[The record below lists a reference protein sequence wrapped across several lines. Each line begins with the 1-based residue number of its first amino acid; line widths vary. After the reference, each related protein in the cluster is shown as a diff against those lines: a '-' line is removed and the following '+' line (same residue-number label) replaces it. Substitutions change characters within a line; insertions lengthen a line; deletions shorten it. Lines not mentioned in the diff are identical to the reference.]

1 MKNAIQVKGIIV
13 LIFFLVCFLSHSNT
27 VNKTEF
33 ANDTLSSDSLQQ
45 LKPAVQKDTTPQ
57 AKPMVTKVVS
67 LSRLRGKNMVRFG
80 DLISI
85 KVKNI
90 DVLFKQQDS
99 CNAKAKSDTL
109 CPIVLF
115 INGVV
120 AEDIKAY
127 SINKDSSS
135 ITFKL
140 DRNSASIK
148 NIHFEYLWS
157 SVLVNFS
164 VGLKDSEPAPIDPNM
179 PKIYF
184 KYVTNLSIYIIILMV
199 LGTIAI
205 FAYLVR
211 ETDLIRITTKKSK
224 YSLGLAQLLF
234 WVFLIAIAF
243 IYIWITTTEMYPI
256 TGSVLVLLTISLSTS
271 GGARLVDK
279 ARDPNRIFEPSG
291 GHFFKDIVSD
301 DAGYSVHRVQMVI
314 WTVILGI
321 IFIHEVVVEQQM
333 PQFDSNLLLLM
344 GISSTGYV
352 GLKSIETI
360 QSEKEKAEAALKIET
375 EKKAQTASKTE
386 ETKEDKG
393 KGGA

>member
-1 MKNAIQVKGIIV
+1 MKNAIRVTGIIV
-13 LIFFLVCFLSHSNT
+13 LILLAIWFPAQSSSENQVDSAANQFLADSLKAT
-27 VNKTEF
+27 VNPGS
-33 ANDTLSSDSLQQ
+33 A
-45 LKPAVQKDTTPQ
+45 DTTQ
-57 AKPMVTKVVS
+57 HAKAMVSNVVS

-85 KVKNI
+85 KVKNL
-90 DVLFKQQDS
+90 DVLLKQQKF
-99 CNAKAKSDTL
+99 CEAKIKSDTL
-109 CPIVLF
+109 CPIILF
-115 INGVV
+115 INGI
-120 AEDIKAY
+120 AADDIKAY
-127 SINKDSSS
+127 SINKDSSTIIFS
-135 ITFKL
+135 L

-148 NIHFEYLWS
+148 KIHFEYLWS

-164 VGLKDSEPAPIDPNM
+164 VGLKDSEPASIDPKM

-184 KYVTNLSIYIIILMV
+184 KYVTNLSFYIIILMI

-205 FAYLVR
+205 FATLVKK
-211 ETDLIRITTKKSK
+211 TDLIRITDKKSRF
-224 YSLGLAQLLF
+224 SLGLAQLLF

-291 GHFFKDIVSD
+291 GHFFKDIISD

-360 QSEKEKAEAALKIET
+360 QSDKEKAKAALQTNT
-375 EKKAQTASKTE
+375 ENKANP
-386 ETKEDKG
+386 
-393 KGGA
+393 

>member
-1 MKNAIQVKGIIV
+1 MKNAIRVTGIIV
-13 LIFFLVCFLSHSNT
+13 LILLAIWFPAQSSSKNQVDSAANQFLADSLKAT
-27 VNKTEF
+27 VNPGST
-33 ANDTLSSDSLQQ
+33 
-45 LKPAVQKDTTPQ
+45 DTTQ
-57 AKPMVTKVVS
+57 HAKAMVSNVVS

-85 KVKNI
+85 KVKNL
-90 DVLFKQQDS
+90 DVLLKQQKF
-99 CNAKAKSDTL
+99 CEAKIKSDTL
-109 CPIVLF
+109 CPIILF
-115 INGVV
+115 INGI
-120 AEDIKAY
+120 AADDIKAY
-127 SINKDSSS
+127 SINKDSSTIIFS
-135 ITFKL
+135 L

-148 NIHFEYLWS
+148 KIHFEYLWS

-164 VGLKDSEPAPIDPNM
+164 VGLKDSEPASIDPKM

-184 KYVTNLSIYIIILMV
+184 KYVTNLSFYIIILMI

-205 FAYLVR
+205 FATLVKK
-211 ETDLIRITTKKSK
+211 TDLIRITDKKSRF
-224 YSLGLAQLLF
+224 SLGLAQLLF

-291 GHFFKDIVSD
+291 GHFFKDIISD

-360 QSEKEKAEAALKIET
+360 QSDKEKAKAALQTNT
-375 EKKAQTASKTE
+375 ENKANP
-386 ETKEDKG
+386 
-393 KGGA
+393 

>member
-1 MKNAIQVKGIIV
+1 VI
-13 LIFFLVCFLSHSNT
+13 IFFSVCFTAHSSWA
-27 VNKTEF
+27 NKADF
-33 ANDTLSSDSLQQ
+33 GIDTLSSDSLQQ
-45 LKPAVQKDTTPQ
+45 PKPIVQKDTTPQ

-67 LSRLRGKNMVRFG
+67 LNRLRGKNMVRFG
-80 DLISI
+80 DFISI
-85 KVKNI
+85 KVKDL
-90 DVLFKQQDS
+90 DVLFKQQAN
-99 CNAKAKSDTL
+99 CNIKTKSDTL
-109 CPIVLF
+109 CPILLF
-115 INGVV
+115 INGVA
-120 AEDIKAY
+120 AEDLKAY
-127 SINKDSSS
+127 SINKDSST
-135 ITFKL
+135 IIFKL

-164 VGLKDSEPAPIDPNM
+164 VGLKDSEPASIDPKM

-184 KYVTNLSIYIIILMV
+184 KYVTNLSFYLIILMV

-205 FAYLVR
+205 FATLVKK
-211 ETDLIRITTKKSK
+211 TDLIRITDKKSR

-279 ARDPNRIFEPSG
+279 ARDPNRIFEPSD
-291 GHFFKDIVSD
+291 GHFFKDIISD
-301 DAGYSVHRVQMVI
+301 DTGYSVHRVQMVI

-360 QSEKEKAEAALKIET
+360 QSEKEKAKAALKIKK
-375 EKKAQTASKTE
+375 EKKTQTALKTE
-386 ETKEDKG
+386 EKKEEKG
-393 KGGA
+393 KDGA

>member
-1 MKNAIQVKGIIV
+1 MKNAIRVTGIIV
-13 LIFFLVCFLSHSNT
+13 LILLAIWFPAQSSSKNQVDSAANQFL
-27 VNKTEF
+27 
-33 ANDTLSSDSLQQ
+33 ADSL
-45 LKPAVQKDTTPQ
+45 KAIINPGSTDTTQ
-57 AKPMVTKVVS
+57 HAKAMVSNVVS

-85 KVKNI
+85 KVKNL
-90 DVLFKQQDS
+90 DVLLKQQKF
-99 CNAKAKSDTL
+99 CEAKIKSDTL
-109 CPIVLF
+109 CPIILF
-115 INGVV
+115 INGI
-120 AEDIKAY
+120 AADDIKAY
-127 SINKDSSS
+127 SINRDSSTIIFS
-135 ITFKL
+135 L

-148 NIHFEYLWS
+148 KIHFEYLWS

-164 VGLKDSEPAPIDPNM
+164 VGLKDSEPASIDPKM

-184 KYVTNLSIYIIILMV
+184 KYVTNLSFYIIILMI

-205 FAYLVR
+205 FATLVKK
-211 ETDLIRITTKKSK
+211 TDLIRITDKKSRF
-224 YSLGLAQLLF
+224 SLGLAQLLF

-291 GHFFKDIVSD
+291 GHFFKDIISD

-360 QSEKEKAEAALKIET
+360 QSDKEKAKAALQTNT
-375 EKKAQTASKTE
+375 ENKANP
-386 ETKEDKG
+386 
-393 KGGA
+393 

>member
-1 MKNAIQVKGIIV
+1 MKNAIRVTGIIV
-13 LIFFLVCFLSHSNT
+13 LILLAIWFPAQSSSKNQVDSAANQFLADSLKAT
-27 VNKTEF
+27 VNPGST
-33 ANDTLSSDSLQQ
+33 
-45 LKPAVQKDTTPQ
+45 DTTQ
-57 AKPMVTKVVS
+57 HAKAMVSNVVS

-85 KVKNI
+85 KVKNL
-90 DVLFKQQDS
+90 DVLLKQQKF
-99 CNAKAKSDTL
+99 CEAKIKSDTL
-109 CPIVLF
+109 CPIILF
-115 INGVV
+115 INGI
-120 AEDIKAY
+120 AADDIKAY
-127 SINKDSSS
+127 SINRDSSTIIFS
-135 ITFKL
+135 L

-148 NIHFEYLWS
+148 KIHFEYLWS

-164 VGLKDSEPAPIDPNM
+164 VGLKDSEPASIDPKM

-184 KYVTNLSIYIIILMV
+184 KYVTNLSFYIIILMI

-205 FAYLVR
+205 FATLVKK
-211 ETDLIRITTKKSK
+211 TDLIRITDKKSRF
-224 YSLGLAQLLF
+224 SLGLAQLLF

-291 GHFFKDIVSD
+291 GHFFKDIISD

-360 QSEKEKAEAALKIET
+360 QSDKEKAKAALQTNT
-375 EKKAQTASKTE
+375 ENKANP
-386 ETKEDKG
+386 
-393 KGGA
+393 